1 MSLLGFAQGDLCGRE
16 VLLQQRLAFS
26 QLVLLP
32 GMGSNLCGQWRQ
44 QCFEFGFT
52 GELVPLRA
60 ELFQPCQLQAFAGQ
74 TFPVLLGALKLLG
87 RCELSVLQLT
97 QILEPGVLLLKLFE
111 LCLLQFL
118 LLLRFVEARI
128 QFCTDL
134 RRQRRHTA
142 GLILQQFVSLASL
155 LGLVEGA
162 TTETGVERRVGEF
175 LQQFAA
181 VVVVGLEEC
190 AELALRQHHRAGELF
205 EIQPQRGFELSL
217 VFAFLAGEQLILI
230 DVTQALAAGLQLASG
245 LVPGA
250 IGLPAG
256 AVAAA
261 VDADEIHFRIAFTRA
276 ATQQGAR
283 VAGSDFAVG
292 VRHLGVAAGVV
303 QARYGAKQRQA
314 QGIEQGAFTSAGG
327 AGDGEQSG
335 TGQGFGGEVDFK
347 WPGQGGEVFQAD
359 REDFHG
365 CSLSICTSCNSSAK
379 SLRVCS
385 STSLP

>member
-1 MSLLGFAQGDLCGRE
+1 M
-16 VLLQQRLAFS
+16 RLA
-26 QLVLLP
+26 
-32 GMGSNLCGQWRQ
+32 G
-44 QCFEFGFT
+44 
-52 GELVPLRA
+52 
-60 ELFQPCQLQAFAGQ
+60 
-74 TFPVLLGALKLLG
+74 
-87 RCELSVLQLT
+87 
-97 QILEPGVLLLKLFE
+97 
-111 LCLLQFL
+111 
-118 LLLRFVEARI
+118 
-128 QFCTDL
+128 
-134 RRQRRHTA
+134 
-142 GLILQQFVSLASL
+142 L
-155 LGLVEGA
+155 LGLVEGP
-162 TTETGVERRVGEF
+162 TTEASVERGVGEF
-175 LQQFAA
+175 FQQFAA
-181 VVVVGLEEC
+181 VVVVGLEER

-230 DVTQALAAGLQLASG
+230 DVTQALAAGLQLAGG

-250 IGLPAG
+250 IGFPAG
-256 AVAAA
+256 AVTAA
-261 VDADEIHFRIAFTRA
+261 VDSDEIHFRIAFTRA
-276 ATQQGAR
+276 ATEQGTR
-283 VAGSDFAVG
+283 VAGSDFAIG
-292 VRHLGVAAGVV
+292 VRHLGIAAGVV

-314 QGIEQGAFTSAGG
+314 QGIEQGAFAGAGG